1 MQCIGKREQYV
12 RIVRQA
18 KLFHKSSPCERVFF
32 RMLVL
37 SESRCVDETDKLGVF
52 WRLFLVRKGL
62 YKLPLCKAVGAPE
75 RRRRAEGAHPLRA
88 SSSRH
93 QLVVQTRRST

>member
-1 MQCIGKREQYV
+1 MQCIGKREQHV

-18 KLFHKSSPCERVFF
+18 KLFHKSPPCKRVFF

-37 SESRCVDETDKLGVF
+37 PEPRHVDETDELSIF

-62 YKLPLCKAVGAPE
+62 HKVPLCKAVGAAE
-75 RRRRAEGAHPLRA
+75 RRRRAEVAHPL
-88 SSSRH
+88 
-93 QLVVQTRRST
+93 